1 VADLVV
7 QAKTATPPRTSRVRK
22 RSTMNISVTTFVADI
37 VVQAKAAAPPRTSL
51 VRKGRPTPA

>member
-1 VADLVV
+1 
-7 QAKTATPPRTSRVRK
+7 
-22 RSTMNISVTTFVADI
+22 MNISVTTFVADI